1 MLGANGMQELQR
13 VYLHRGTKIIAFGYA
28 CAQQNYVV
36 YDDQMNAVE
45 IGDPNQ
51 VDEYDLEN
59 YFSPLQ
65 KLEDTTRPISKKFG
79 IGFYYDESGELVS
92 DEIIAQSLERAKA
105 IEELRERVKERKN
118 RENEENI
125 KFLKKEY
132 SYLEQVSENNR
143 YDHKLVGRNIRTEL
157 KKNFPNTKF
166 SVRYSSFSGGDE
178 YSITWV
184 DGALYKDVLKVVE
197 KYQEKHPDPYS
208 CGDYWDTKPSNFNNL
223 FGGVSYIMAQRTIS
237 EEGKKKAEIFLKEN
251 YPQIDADNWKCYYK
265 GIEEIHTGYTPYDY
279 QDLLYKL
286 ANQMSFEEQPTQEQE
301 QIKGEFQIIDYS
313 EKSVAVVGDTKAV
326 KEQLKKLGGRFNP
339 KLTCGCGWIFPKTKE
354 MQLRELLGC

>member
-65 KLEDTTRPISKKFG
+65 KLEDTTRPISKQFG

-92 DEIIAQSLERAKA
+92 DEIIVQSLERAKA

-143 YDHKLVGRNIRTEL
+143 YDHKLVGRNISL
-157 KKNFPNTKF
+157 
-166 SVRYSSFSGGDE
+166 
-178 YSITWV
+178 
-184 DGALYKDVLKVVE
+184 
-197 KYQEKHPDPYS
+197 
-208 CGDYWDTKPSNFNNL
+208 
-223 FGGVSYIMAQRTIS
+223 
-237 EEGKKKAEIFLKEN
+237 
-251 YPQIDADNWKCYYK
+251 
-265 GIEEIHTGYTPYDY
+265 
-279 QDLLYKL
+279 
-286 ANQMSFEEQPTQEQE
+286 
-301 QIKGEFQIIDYS
+301 
-313 EKSVAVVGDTKAV
+313 
-326 KEQLKKLGGRFNP
+326 
-339 KLTCGCGWIFPKTKE
+339 
-354 MQLRELLGC
+354 